1 PPGLLRVIR
10 CLPVTLKCGALRGQ
24 ASDNPQGEGTV
35 GRHGHNGV
43 LTPSCRS
50 PPLMRHGPPQTHR
63 DIQCT
68 ASFASMRCRGAWRRR
83 VAERLELRGA
93 RAYYPLKSGADLAIG
108 VWSRKSRLPARAAR
122 RSASTTRVNG
132 DSMPSNLAHRV
143 YHQVIQFLLIAIY
156 LFVVF

>member
-1 PPGLLRVIR
+1 
-10 CLPVTLKCGALRGQ
+10 
-24 ASDNPQGEGTV
+24 V

-68 ASFASMRCRGAWRRR
+68 ASFASMRCRDAWRRR

-108 VWSRKSRLPARAAR
+108 VLVTEISTPSPRC
-122 RSASTTRVNG
+122 SAIRQH
-132 DSMPSNLAHRV
+132 DPSKW
-143 YHQVIQFLLIAIY
+143 
-156 LFVVF
+156 